1 MTEKKDLKAR
11 VRERMKKTGERYTA
25 ALAHIQPSPPAPPSP
40 PPASAW
46 HPLIETTRDEALQ
59 LVRRAIERL
68 PRLTYFGVGIGEE
81 NRRRREL
88 RAAGKSLAPL
98 EEEFQKSQADLF
110 SQNGLEGVAAC
121 ADWVK
126 RQRVVKRWTG
136 STSYG
141 FKHAVEYWFDAR
153 SDEHLYVANGAFI
166 AAALGLEMDYRVAD
180 WGSPNVVFKFSK
192 ATQGLGR
199 AELREKDLAR
209 DAARRT
215 RG

>member
-25 ALAHIQPSPPAPPSP
+25 ALAHIQQSPPIPPSP
-40 PPASAW
+40 PPARAW
-46 HPLIETTRDEALQ
+46 HPLIETTRDEALM

-88 RAAGKSLAPL
+88 QREGKSLAPL
-98 EEEFQKSQADLF
+98 EAEFQKSQADLLTE
-110 SQNGLEGVAAC
+110 NALEEVAAC

-126 RQRVVKRWTG
+126 RQRIVKRWSA
-136 STSYG
+136 STSYCFNHG
-141 FKHAVEYWFDAR
+141 VEYWFDAR
-153 SDEHLYVANGAFI
+153 SDQHLYIGNGAFI
-166 AAALGLEMDYRVAD
+166 AAALGLEMEFRIAD

-192 ATQGLGR
+192 TTSELGR
-199 AELREKDLAR
+199 DQLREKGLAR
-209 DAARRT
+209 DAARGSRD
-215 RG
+215 